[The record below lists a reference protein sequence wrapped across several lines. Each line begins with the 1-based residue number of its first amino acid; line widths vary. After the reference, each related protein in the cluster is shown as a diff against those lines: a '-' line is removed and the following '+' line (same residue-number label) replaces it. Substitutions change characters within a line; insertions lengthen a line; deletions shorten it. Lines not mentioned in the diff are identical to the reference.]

1 MTRRKVAESQIRN
14 INVIDMIL
22 IDHRFVKECIETL
35 TDEHADKNKK
45 LAVARGFLEALQK
58 HSDAEKEVVYTPL
71 ESEEEF
77 HFNILEA
84 QIEHGIVDE
93 KVKALKN
100 RVAHSRTLKD
110 EIEAELKVLAELV
123 KHHIKEEESE
133 LLPKMSEELDEE
145 TLREMGQVFMK
156 VRKMTPQDLHDYP
169 QLQDELVIWKDD
181 VQKVSSQFL
190 SKMDKYMENLRH

>member
-1 MTRRKVAESQIRN
+1 MTRRKIAESQIRN

-22 IDHRFVKECIETL
+22 IDHRFVKECIDIL
-35 TDEHADKNKK
+35 TNEQTEKAKK
-45 LAVARGFLEALQK
+45 FSIARGFLDVLQE
-58 HSDAEKEVVYTPL
+58 HSVAEKQVVYAQL
-71 ESEEEF
+71 ESKEEF

-93 KVKALKN
+93 KVKQLRPKITHARSL
-100 RVAHSRTLKD
+100 RD

-123 KHHIKEEESE
+123 KNHIKEEESE

-156 VRKMTPQDLHDYP
+156 VRKMSMKDLHDYP
-169 QLQDELVIWKDD
+169 QLQDELVTWKDD

-190 SKMDKYMENLRH
+190 SKMDKYVENLRH